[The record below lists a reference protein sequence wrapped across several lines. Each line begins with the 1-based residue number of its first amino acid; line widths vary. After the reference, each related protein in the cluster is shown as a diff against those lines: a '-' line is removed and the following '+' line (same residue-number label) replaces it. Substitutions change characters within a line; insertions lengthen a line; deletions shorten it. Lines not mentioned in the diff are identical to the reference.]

1 MKEAYRARFISE
13 QSKKTRLYGTVTAVI
28 ALVVLPYF
36 YYADISELGLD
47 GTLLWRGLGFVAA
60 VGFLLSLLT
69 KPGPRRLLLIHGLVL
84 LAYLVMMLGIAAL
97 IFREP
102 AIYGEEQQ
110 FAVTTGVLTILAI
123 NTFTA
128 QGSRPM
134 VMWGTILLV
143 VLFAFAVFPAPL
155 NNPGYPVSIMMLG
168 LFAVLVLR
176 VQDQQEKEK
185 SSYLY
190 ELEEKESRIAR
201 QSEELEEVNSN
212 LIGFNYAITHDL
224 KSPLRRAQSFT
235 QLVERRLSPETK
247 EELGDLLDHIKHNHA
262 RIQEIIQ
269 GLTLLNKIGKSEI
282 AIEKVDLEE
291 LVGKVWCDIFSDA
304 GEGLRAELDLNNRKP
319 VSADPKLMWHILQNL
334 LSNAVKYSQKV
345 EHPTVEIGTL
355 EERTER
361 VVYVKDNGA
370 GFPSQFAHQLGRPF
384 KRLHSSHD
392 FEGTGVGLAIV
403 RQIAELH
410 GGRFWAEGEEG
421 EGATFYC
428 AFPAQN
434 GQLQES

>member
-13 QSKKTRLYGTVTAVI
+13 QSKKTRLYGTVTAII

-36 YYADISELGLD
+36 YYADISELGLE
-47 GTLLWRGLGFVAA
+47 GTLFWRGLGFAA
-60 VGFLLSLLT
+60 AIGFLLGLLS
-69 KPGPRRLLLIHGLVL
+69 KLSPRQVLLVHGLVL
-84 LAYLVMMLGIAAL
+84 LAYLIMMLGIAAL
-97 IFREP
+97 IFRQP
-102 AIYGEEQQ
+102 AVYGNEQQ
-110 FAVTTGVLTILAI
+110 FAVTTGVLTIMAI

-128 QGSRPM
+128 QGSRRV
-134 VMWGTILLV
+134 VMWGTV
-143 VLFAFAVFPAPL
+143 VLMALFAFAVFTAQL
-155 NNPGYPVSIMMLG
+155 ANLGYPVSIMILG

-176 VQDQQEKEK
+176 VQDQQEREK
-185 SSYLY
+185 ASYLY

-201 QSEELEEVNSN
+201 QREELEEVNSN

-247 EELGDLLDHIKHNHA
+247 EELGDLLGHIKHNHA
-262 RIQEIIQ
+262 KIQEIIE

-282 AIEKVDLEE
+282 AIEKVNLKE
-291 LVGKVWCDIFSDA
+291 LTGKVWSDIFSDA
-304 GEGLRAELDLNNRKP
+304 QEGQQAELILKNLKP
-319 VSADPKLMWHILQNL
+319 VLADPKLIWHILQNL

-345 EHPTVEIGTL
+345 EHPKVEIGTL

-384 KRLHSSHD
+384 KRLHSAHD

-421 EGATFYC
+421 KGATFYC
-428 AFPAQN
+428 AFPVEN
-434 GQLQES
+434 GRFQES